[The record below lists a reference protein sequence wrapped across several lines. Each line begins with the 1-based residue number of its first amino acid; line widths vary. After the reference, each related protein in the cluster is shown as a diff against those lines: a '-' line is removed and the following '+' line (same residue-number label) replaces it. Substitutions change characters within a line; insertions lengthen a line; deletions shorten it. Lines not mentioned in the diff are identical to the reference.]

1 MIDRNLLVSIVMLNY
16 NGSNY
21 IEDCILSIK
30 NQSYD
35 NVETIVVDNAST
47 DDSLRKVENVNYDIK
62 IVKNR
67 ENFGSAKANN
77 IGAKEANG
85 KYLFFLNVDT
95 RLEKDCIKNLV
106 LKCEKEKKVDV
117 CACQEVSYDNF
128 YPFDCGIGLD
138 IFGYGYPGK
147 PGKIFYSPSSSL
159 FIKKQIFD
167 NIGGFDES
175 YFMYKDD
182 IDLCWRL
189 HLQDYKIEQ
198 VPEAIVHHKGGGVSL
213 AKNGTILNPR
223 KIKNKRYIVNVKRR
237 YLGERNTIYTLLKN
251 YSLIS
256 LLIIIPIYLLI
267 NICEMLFFM
276 FMMKPKIISDVY
288 LKSYLYILK
297 NMGKIIKKRQI
308 VQRNRKV
315 NDLKILKFMEKKI
328 GKFSA
333 FKAIGIPEIK

>member
-1 MIDRNLLVSIVMLNY
+1 MIDRNPLVSIILLNY
-16 NGSNY
+16 NGSKY
-21 IEDCILSIK
+21 IEDCMLSIK

-35 NVETIVVDNAST
+35 NVETIVVDNASI
-47 DDSLRKVENVNYDIK
+47 DNSLKKVENVNYDIK
-62 IVKNR
+62 IIKNKDNLGVK
-67 ENFGSAKANN
+67 AYN
-77 IGAKEANG
+77 IGAKEAKG

-138 IFGYGYPGK
+138 VFGYGYPGK
-147 PGKIFYSPSSSL
+147 PEKIFYSPSSSL
-159 FIKKQIFD
+159 FLKKQIFD
-167 NIGGFDES
+167 TVGGFDES
-175 YFMYKDD
+175 YFIYKDD

-189 HLQDYKIEQ
+189 RLQDYNIEQ

-213 AKNGTILNPR
+213 AKDGTILNPR
-223 KIKNKRYIVNVKRR
+223 KSKNSRYILNVKRR
-237 YLGERNTIYTLLKN
+237 YLGERNTLCTLLKN
-251 YSLIS
+251 YSFFT
-256 LLIIIPIYLLI
+256 LLIIMPIYLLI
-267 NICEMLFFM
+267 NIGEMLFFI
-276 FMMKPKIISDVY
+276 FMMKPKIIMDVY
-288 LKSYLYILK
+288 LKSYSYILK
-297 NMGKIIKKRQI
+297 NMGNIIKKRKI

-315 NDLKILKFMEKKI
+315 NDLEILKFMEKKI